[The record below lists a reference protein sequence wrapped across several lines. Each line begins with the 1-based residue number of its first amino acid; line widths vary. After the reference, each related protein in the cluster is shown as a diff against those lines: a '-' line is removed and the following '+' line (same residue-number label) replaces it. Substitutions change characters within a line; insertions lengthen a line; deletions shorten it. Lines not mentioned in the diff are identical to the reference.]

1 MGDLPYK
8 NKMPLGIDDEFDYL
22 EDSEKESKEAAE
34 APIIRG
40 AKETSEEDSMMPSED
55 EEETAEELAE
65 EEKELEEKTEEE
77 TKKQEKEKKKPKRK
91 FESSIFVVKVT
102 TNKEDKALE
111 LIADKIKKKKLDVYA
126 IARPHGLR
134 GYIFLEAPDR
144 ENAEEAVF
152 NLPYVKGIIPKVI
165 SYEEI
170 KQMLEPVASE
180 IKIEKNDIVEIISEP
195 FKKEKAKV
203 IRFDKGKGEA
213 VVSLLGAA
221 VPIPVTVKLD
231 NLRVIRREEAEELNS
246 DAES

>member
-1 MGDLPYK
+1 ME
-8 NKMPLGIDDEFDYL
+8 DEFDYL
-22 EDSEKESKEAAE
+22 EEDSEKESKETPAD

-40 AKETSEEDSMMPSED
+40 AKKKDPMIPSED
-55 EEETAEELAE
+55 NNETAEELEE
-65 EEKELEEKTEEE
+65 EEKELEEEVKPE
-77 TKKQEKEKKKPKRK
+77 KQKPKRE
-91 FESSIFVVKVT
+91 FASSIFVVKVT

-111 LIADKIKKKKLDVYA
+111 LIADKIKKKKLEVYA

-203 IRFDKGKGEA
+203 IRVDKAKGES

-231 NLRVIRREEAEELNS
+231 NLRVIRREETEDELNTDEQQIS
-246 DAES
+246 